1 MKKKQL
7 EIQLERLTGFSNPSA
22 EKEQYATPA
31 SVAADLL
38 YLAYL
43 HGDLECVC
51 DLGCGTGVLA
61 IGSALLGAKVVGVEI
76 DPRSL
81 RTARE
86 NATRLGV
93 EVEFIRG
100 DANSVSLKG
109 IKTVV
114 MNPPFGAQKASM
126 GDRAFLRKAVEIA
139 DVVYSIHNLGSE
151 GFIRRI
157 VEPSTIEEI
166 YRIKFPLKRCFAF
179 HSKDVKIIEVELYRI
194 LCRRNGATGHE

>member
-76 DPRSL
+76 DPQSL

-93 EVEFIRG
+93 EVDFIRG
-100 DANSVSLKG
+100 DANSVCLKG

-157 VEPSTIEEI
+157 VEPCTIEEI

-194 LCRRNGATGHE
+194 LCRRNGATRQE

>member
-1 MKKKQL
+1 M
-7 EIQLERLTGFSNPSA
+7 GFSNPSA

-76 DPRSL
+76 DPKSL
-81 RTARE
+81 MTARE

-114 MNPPFGAQKASM
+114 MNPPFGAQKASA

-139 DVVYSIHNLGSE
+139 NVVYSIHNLGSE

-157 VEPSTIEEI
+157 VEPCTIEEI
-166 YRIKFPLKRCFAF
+166 YRIKFPLRRCFAF
-179 HSKDVKIIEVELYRI
+179 HSRDVKIIEVELYRI
-194 LCRRNGATGHE
+194 ACRRNGATRQE

>member
-7 EIQLERLTGFSNPSA
+7 EMQLERLDGFSNPSA
-22 EKEQYATPA
+22 AREQYATPA

-43 HGDLECVC
+43 RGDLESVC

-76 DPRSL
+76 DPQSL

-86 NATRLGV
+86 NATRLGA
-93 EVEFIRG
+93 EVDFIRG
-100 DANSVSLKG
+100 DANSVSLRG

-114 MNPPFGAQKASM
+114 MNPPFGAQKASA

-157 VEPSTIEEI
+157 VEPCTIEEI

-179 HSKDVKIIEVELYRI
+179 HSRDVKTIEVELYRI
-194 LCRRNGATGHE
+194 VCR